1 MNANFQWQEQYN
13 IGVEVIDSE
22 HQRLYRI
29 INKLFAFREDDKDG
43 QWTCQE
49 GIKFFKAHAIKHFT
63 DEEEYM
69 ASINFP
75 FLEQH
80 RRVHRDFRENILP
93 ALEQELER
101 TNYAPEAVDHF
112 LSVCTGWLVGHTLT
126 EDQAIATGDVS
137 IWEGLLREEE
147 LDLIKNSVKQLIF
160 DMFHL
165 ESQVIS
171 DAYGGEKFGNG
182 VYYRLVYG
190 KDMDKKKQEVILVFE
205 EKLLINTVGKVL
217 GLKTNQLDSMLIN
230 AARHTA
236 RQFVGRIREHFPSMA
251 EYELEEENLL
261 SYEQFSKVFACAKP
275 QVSLLLNTN
284 GGGYFA
290 FSMIAPHLLAEGVGT
305 PIEHENAMDEV
316 EKYLSRRERKEK
328 QVGTKPVILVVDDS
342 ITMRCGMKDLLESDY
357 EVIEA
362 DSGVGAIRAITLN
375 QPDLV
380 LLDYEMPV
388 CDGRQTLAMLRSEPS
403 FEGLPVIFLT
413 GRSDPEAVRS
423 LLSLKPSGYLL
434 KDLKKEDI
442 KKKIDAWFAVQK

>member
-1 MNANFQWQEQYN
+1 MKANLQWQEQYN

-29 INKLFAFREDDKDG
+29 INKLFAFCEDDKDS

-49 GIKFFKAHAIKHFT
+49 GIKFFKSHAIKHFA

-69 ASINFP
+69 ASINYP

-80 RRVHRDFRENILP
+80 QFVHRDFRENILP
-93 ALEQELER
+93 ALEQELEQ
-101 TNYAPEAVDHF
+101 TNYAPDAVEHF

-137 IWEGLLREEE
+137 IWEDLLPDEEV
-147 LDLIKNSVKQLIF
+147 DLIKKSIKQLIF
-160 DMFHL
+160 DMFRL

-190 KDMDKKKQEVILVFE
+190 KAADEKKQEVILVFE
-205 EKLLINTVGKVL
+205 ENLLINTVGKVL

-236 RQFVGRIREHFPSMA
+236 RQFVRRIREHFPSMA
-251 EYELEEENLL
+251 EYELQEENLL
-261 SYEQFSKVFACAKP
+261 SYEQFSKVFSSAKP
-275 QVSLLLNTN
+275 QVSLLLNT

-290 FSMIAPHLLAEGVGT
+290 FCMIAPHLLDEGVGT
-305 PIEHENAMDEV
+305 PIERENAMDEV
-316 EKYLSRRERKEK
+316 EKYLSRHETQKK
-328 QVGTKPVILVVDDS
+328 QASAKPVILVVDDS
-342 ITMRCGMKDLLESDY
+342 ITMRCGMKDLLEPDY

-362 DSGVGAIRAITLN
+362 DSGIGAIRAITLHR
-375 QPDLV
+375 PDLV

-388 CDGRQTLAMLRSEPS
+388 CDGRQTLAMLRSESS

-442 KKKIDAWFAVQK
+442 KKKIDAWFTVQK

>member
-29 INKLFAFREDDKDG
+29 INKLFTFLEDDKDS

-49 GIKFFKAHAIKHFT
+49 GIKFFKAHAIKHFA

-80 RRVHRDFRENILP
+80 RLVHRDFRENILP
-93 ALEQELER
+93 ALEQELEQ
-101 TNYAPEAVDHF
+101 TNYAPESVEHF
-112 LSVCTGWLVGHTLT
+112 LSVSTGWLVGHTLT

-137 IWEGLLREEE
+137 IWEGRLPEEE
-147 LDLIKNSVKQLIF
+147 LDLIKKSIKQLIF
-160 DMFHL
+160 DMFRL

-171 DAYGGEKFGNG
+171 EAYGGEKFGNG
-182 VYYRLVYG
+182 VYYRLIYG
-190 KDMDKKKQEVILVFE
+190 RGEDKKKQEVILVFE
-205 EKLLINTVGKVL
+205 ENLLINTVGKIL
-217 GLKTNQLDSMLIN
+217 GLKTNKLDSMLIN
-230 AARHTA
+230 ATRHTA

-251 EYELEEENLL
+251 EYELQEENLL
-261 SYEQFSKVFACAKP
+261 SYEQFSKVFTHAKP
-275 QVSLLLNTN
+275 QVSLLLNT
-284 GGGYFA
+284 GGGYFS
-290 FSMIAPHLLAEGVGT
+290 FSIIAPHLLAEGVGI
-305 PIEHENAMDEV
+305 PIEKENAMAEV
-316 EKYLSRRERKEK
+316 EKYLSRRETQEK
-328 QVGTKPVILVVDDS
+328 QIGTKPVILVVDDS
-342 ITMRCGMKDLLESDY
+342 VTMRCGMKDLLEPDY

-362 DSGVGAIRAITLN
+362 DSGIGAIRAITLN
-375 QPDLV
+375 RPDLV

-442 KKKIDAWFAVQK
+442 KKKIDAWFTVQK